1 MYMYTIWTY
10 TLFGTV
16 NVNVNTVNV
25 NKNRELF
32 TIIVNIK
39 IVSTELWF
47 LSSSFPKCSGLG
59 RFSWR

>member
-1 MYMYTIWTY
+1 MYTIWTY

-25 NKNRELF
+25 NQNRELF

-39 IVSTELWF
+39 IVSTELC
-47 LSSSFPKCSGLG
+47 KK
-59 RFSWR
+59 